1 MAVERETVGAPVSFD
16 PVEALRLVVRIRLAE
31 RVLTQAWADGRVP
44 GEYHSGIGEEGIYVG
59 VLPHLD
65 DQDSVAVDHRGTGPL
80 VARGVDLAALMVEVM
95 GGQTG
100 LNSGWAGHMHVMDRQ
115 HSIAADG
122 IVGSSAPLAVGQA
135 VAAQRLR
142 PGAVA
147 VALFGEGALNAG
159 VVLEAVN
166 LAVVWRLPVV
176 FVCKDNRWSITTRTA
191 AMTAGDP
198 RARVAAMGVPV
209 LTVRGERVDR
219 VHRAAGRLVQ
229 RARAGKGPGMLF
241 ATCHRPGGHFEGDPL
256 LRILRDPAGQA
267 GELSPGLLA
276 AVRAPTGGGGRERVA
291 GLSALSRRLAT
302 AARDWGVGTGRDPV
316 RHARRMVSE
325 DVAEHVRDDEQARV
339 AAAAVAAGRAL
350 GAPRGAGDEAGP

>member
-1 MAVERETVGAPVSFD
+1 MVRPPVSFD
-16 PVEALRLVVRIRLAE
+16 PVGALRLLLRIRLAE

-59 VLPHLD
+59 LLAHLD
-65 DQDSVAVDHRGTGPL
+65 EQDAVAVDHRSTGPL
-80 VARGVDLAALMVEVM
+80 VARGVDLTALMVEVM
-95 GGQTG
+95 GGQSG
-100 LNSGWAGHMHVMDRQ
+100 LNAGWAGHMHLMDPQRRV
-115 HSIAADG
+115 AADG

-135 VAAQRLR
+135 VAAQQLR

-229 RARAGKGPGMLF
+229 RARAGKGPGMVY

-267 GELSPGLLA
+267 GELAPGLLA
-276 AVRAPTGGGGRERVA
+276 GVRATTGGSGRERA
-291 GLSALSRRLAT
+291 QGLSRVTWRLAA
-302 AARDWGVGTGRDPV
+302 AARDWGAGSGRDPV
-316 RHARRMVSE
+316 RHARRLVPE
-325 DVAEHVRDDEQARV
+325 DVAEQVRADEQAHV
-339 AAAAVAAGRAL
+339 ATAAAEAARAVGGLRVVSGEAGR
-350 GAPRGAGDEAGP
+350 

>member
-1 MAVERETVGAPVSFD
+1 VRPLVSFD
-16 PVEALRLVVRIRLAE
+16 PVQALRLVVRIRLAE

-44 GEYHSGIGEEGIYVG
+44 GEFHSGIGEEGIYAG
-59 VLPHLD
+59 VLAHLD
-65 DQDSVAVDHRGTGPL
+65 EQDAVAADHRSTGPM
-80 VARGVDLAALMVEVM
+80 VARGVDLTALMVEVM

-100 LNSGWAGHMHVMDRQ
+100 LNSGWAGHMHLMDPHRRV
-115 HSIAADG
+115 AADG

-142 PGAVA
+142 PGTVA

-166 LAVVWRLPVV
+166 LAAVWQLPVV

-198 RARVAAMGVPV
+198 RARVAAMGIPV
-209 LTVRGERVDR
+209 HTVRGERVER

-229 RARAGKGPGMLF
+229 RARAGKGPGMLY
-241 ATCHRPGGHFEGDPL
+241 ATCHRPGGHLEGDPL

-267 GELSPGLLA
+267 GELAPGLLA
-276 AVRAPTGGGGRERVA
+276 GVRAPTGGSGRERAA
-291 GLSALSRRLAT
+291 GLSTLSGRLAA
-302 AARDWGVGTGRDPV
+302 AARDWGVRSGRDPV
-316 RHARRMVSE
+316 RHARRLVPNG
-325 DVAEHVRDDEQARV
+325 VAEQVRADEQARV
-339 AAAAVAAGRAL
+339 AAAAAAAGRAL
-350 GAPRGAGDEAGP
+350 DRSQTGGEAGP

>member
-1 MAVERETVGAPVSFD
+1 MVRPPVSFD
-16 PVEALRLVVRIRLAE
+16 PVGALRLLLRIRLAE

-59 VLPHLD
+59 LLAHLD
-65 DQDSVAVDHRGTGPL
+65 EQDAVAVDHRSTGPL
-80 VARGVDLAALMVEVM
+80 VARGVDLTALMVEVM
-95 GGQTG
+95 GGQSG
-100 LNSGWAGHMHVMDRQ
+100 LNAGWAGHMHLMDPQRRV
-115 HSIAADG
+115 AADG

-135 VAAQRLR
+135 VAAQQLR

-159 VVLEAVN
+159 VVLEAIN
-166 LAVVWRLPVV
+166 LAVVWQLPVV

-229 RARAGKGPGMLF
+229 RARAGKGPGMVY

-256 LRILRDPAGQA
+256 LRILRDPRGQA
-267 GELSPGLLA
+267 GELAPGLLTG
-276 AVRAPTGGGGRERVA
+276 VRAPTGGSGRQRVE
-291 GLSALSRRLAT
+291 GLSTLSGRLAA
-302 AARDWGVGTGRDPV
+302 AARDWGVRTRRDPI
-316 RHARRMVSE
+316 RHARRLVPE
-325 DVAEHVRDDEQARV
+325 DVAEQVRADEQAHV
-339 AAAAVAAGRAL
+339 ATAAAEAAGAL
-350 GAPRGAGDEAGP
+350 GGLRVVRGVAGR

>member
-1 MAVERETVGAPVSFD
+1 MRPLESFD
-16 PVEALRLVVRIRLAE
+16 PVQALRLVVRIRLVE
-31 RVLTQAWADGRVP
+31 RVLTQAWAEGRVP
-44 GEYHSGIGEEGIYVG
+44 GEFHSGIGEEGIYAG
-59 VLPHLD
+59 VLAHLD
-65 DQDSVAVDHRGTGPL
+65 EQDAVAADHRSTGPM
-80 VARGVDLAALMVEVM
+80 VARGVDLTALMVEVM

-100 LNSGWAGHMHVMDRQ
+100 LNSGWAGHMHLMDPYRRV
-115 HSIAADG
+115 AADG

-166 LAVVWRLPVV
+166 LAAVWQLPVV

-191 AMTAGDP
+191 AMTAGDA
-198 RARVAAMGVPV
+198 RARVAAMGIPV
-209 LTVRGERVDR
+209 LTVRGERVER

-229 RARAGKGPGMLF
+229 RARAGKGPGMLY

-267 GELSPGLLA
+267 GELAPGLLA
-276 AVRAPTGGGGRERVA
+276 GVRAPAGGSGRERVA
-291 GLSALSRRLAT
+291 GLSTLSGRLAA
-302 AARDWGVGTGRDPV
+302 AARDWGVRSGRDPV
-316 RHARRMVSE
+316 RHARRLVPE
-325 DVAEHVRDDEQARV
+325 GVAEQVRASEQARV
-339 AAAAVAAGRAL
+339 AAAAAAAGRAL
-350 GAPRGAGDEAGP
+350 DRSQTGGQAAP